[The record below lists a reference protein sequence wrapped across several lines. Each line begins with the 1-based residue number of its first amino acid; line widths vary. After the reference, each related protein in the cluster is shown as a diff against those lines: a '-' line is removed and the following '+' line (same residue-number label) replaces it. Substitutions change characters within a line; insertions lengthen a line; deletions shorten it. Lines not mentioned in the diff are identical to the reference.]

1 MKEFVEPARTLNG
14 VTLSVGQAMTLRVA
28 IESMAMGLLNDTE
41 ALGIDLHGVTMR
53 TQYLARLMELRAI
66 LFRTVESPL
75 TSS

>member
-1 MKEFVEPARTLNG
+1 MKEFVEPAKTLNG

-28 IESMAMGLLNDTE
+28 IESMSMGLLGDTA

-53 TQYLARLMELRAI
+53 AQYLARLVELRGI
-66 LFRTVESPL
+66 LFRTVEPPL